1 MSVAQWIITA
11 GGVVGALGVI
21 FHTVVRPVVRWAKRI
36 ESAVSTVEQNMMN
49 NGGSSLRDAI
59 DRIEK
64 RLTELEGMVAGTAAK
79 PTVARKP
86 RTPKK

>member
-1 MSVAQWIITA
+1 MTVAQWIITA

-36 ESAVSTVEQNMMN
+36 EKAVSTVEQNMMN
-49 NGGSSLRDAI
+49 NGGSSLRDAV

-64 RLTELEGMVAGTAAK
+64 RLTDLEGAVTKPVAK
-79 PTVARKP
+79 STVARKKS
-86 RTPKK
+86 TPK